1 MVSFTTV
8 LKFSTPMYPPPL
20 GNPWSKE
27 QVEIRLSQVRNQ
39 NSSLIPD
46 RQGVSPGGGA
56 GEGLCTRA
64 CVCVRGYLK
73 ESHME
78 PLLTVG

>member
-8 LKFSTPMYPPPL
+8 LNFSTPMYAPPL
-20 GNPWSKE
+20 GMPWSKE
-27 QVEIRLSQVRNQ
+27 QVEIRLSQVRSQ

-64 CVCVRGYLK
+64 CVCVCGYLK
-73 ESHME
+73 EFGPPPTE
-78 PLLTVG
+78 P